1 MMRRNDQCALRTAET
16 DQEASCIAAL
26 EQEMQGMQQERARV
40 TKLRSQLEQAASRME
55 QDQSAWAKHKASVVV
70 YIALTA

>member
-1 MMRRNDQCALRTAET
+1 MKRNDQRALRTAET

-26 EQEMQGMQQERARV
+26 EQEMQGLQQERARV

-55 QDQSAWAKHKASVVV
+55 QDQAAWAKHKASVVG
-70 YIALTA
+70 YIALTV